1 MSGFGTHGLHH
12 RATRR
17 SLLGWTL
24 ATAGLACGIRPI
36 SGAPRSFGILATTD
50 QPDQSLALFDPT
62 TGQATFS
69 FNPGR
74 RPNAA
79 WATPLP
85 GVALARTETTLA
97 IIDGNDGTT
106 QPIALP
112 ETVAPNLSP
121 RSIQFRGSAGYERIL
136 VGTPNFD
143 ADTYLIDL
151 LTGERLSVIGM
162 LGAERPPVSLQ
173 NVAVSANDRHLL
185 AWDGRT
191 TWVVDLETRASRVLG
206 SGQFT
211 FSAEFSDDG
220 SRLVYSQQ
228 LASGSTQLLLQDMA
242 TQSERIIGES
252 AADILVSLWIP
263 ARGLLLLDERTDEG
277 GTLAVLDP
285 ATNNREDI
293 LEYTGATNIVQLS
306 PDGRYAL
313 AGIEGARGRDWYQL
327 ALSLNKPSSRL
338 LTGLTDAVVSPGFDF
353 HAAWALALPP
363 TSDMNGPATSVSAID
378 LQTGST
384 TVLIPNITSDAEL
397 SGQVVAPSGNAALL
411 TIDSFTELAVHYL
424 RLDEPSDVAIDLI
437 SSGTGIIAPD
447 GSAFAVSSD
456 TTGGSNTTTVYD
468 QSGVEGATFPGMALA
483 WI

>member
-1 MSGFGTHGLHH
+1 
-12 RATRR
+12 
-17 SLLGWTL
+17 LLGWSL
-24 ATAGLACGIRPI
+24 ATTGLVYGIRPI
-36 SGAPRSFGILATTD
+36 SAAPRSFGILASTD
-50 QPDQSLALFDPT
+50 QPDESLTLFDPT
-62 TGQATFS
+62 SGQAIYS
-69 FNPGR
+69 FDPGR

-97 IIDGNDGTT
+97 IVDGNDGTT
-106 QPIALP
+106 RSIAVP

-162 LGAERPPVSLQ
+162 LGAERPPVSIQ
-173 NVAVSANDRHLL
+173 NVAVAADDRHLL

-191 TWVVDLETRASRVLG
+191 TWVVDLGTRVSRVLG

-211 FSAEFSDDG
+211 FSAQFSDDG
-220 SRLVYSQQ
+220 SQLVYSQQ
-228 LASGSTQLLLQDMA
+228 LASGPTQLLLQDTT

-252 AADILVSLWIP
+252 ATNILVSLWIP
-263 ARGLLLLDERTDEG
+263 SRGLLLLDERTDEG

-285 ATNNREDI
+285 ATGNREDI

-306 PDGRYAL
+306 PDGSHAL

-327 ALSLNKPSSRL
+327 SLSLTKPASRL
-338 LTGLTDAVVSPGFDF
+338 LTGLTDAVISPGFDF

-363 TSDMNGPATSVSAID
+363 TSDTEGPATSVKAID
-378 LQTGST
+378 LATGTS

-424 RLDEPSDVAIDLI
+424 RLDEPDDVAIDLV
-437 SSGTGIIAPD
+437 SSGTSVIAPD
-447 GSAFAVSSD
+447 GSGFAVSSD
-456 TTGGSNTTTVYD
+456 SGSAGSTSTTVYD
-468 QSGVEGATFPGMALA
+468 QAGTEGAVFPGRALA